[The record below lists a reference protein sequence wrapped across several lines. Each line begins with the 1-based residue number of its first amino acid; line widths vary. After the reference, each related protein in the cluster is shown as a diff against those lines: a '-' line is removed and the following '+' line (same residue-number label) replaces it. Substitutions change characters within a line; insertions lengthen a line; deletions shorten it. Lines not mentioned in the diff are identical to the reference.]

1 MAAARES
8 RPDGAAVDSVRSV
21 VPAIGMPRLPLL
33 PDPLR
38 RISVPSDLEALT
50 TIGAEHVRWAVM
62 RRIGAEAPKSDS
74 SALAFPATT

>member
-1 MAAARES
+1 
-8 RPDGAAVDSVRSV
+8 
-21 VPAIGMPRLPLL
+21 VPAIGVPRLPLV

-38 RISVPSDLEALT
+38 RIEVPADLEGAVAGALIT
-50 TIGAEHVRWAVM
+50 SGKPVLYPELPNLWAVM